1 MGTGSVNNKEKSYV
15 INVKPSGTINDGSH
29 NLFWTYV
36 CSTLVKMYRYSKK
49 KKGDFI
55 ICQVLYFMRGNMS
68 QLNFH

>member
-29 NLFWTYV
+29 NLFWTYI

-49 KKGDFI
+49 K
-55 ICQVLYFMRGNMS
+55 R
-68 QLNFH
+68 